1 MKMLSKK
8 SFARTGLKI
17 KTFASVNEALAFS
30 DFISNVP
37 RVVYL
42 AKIPGKLVRALKTTL
57 RKICLL
63 KSANFLENRFGH
75 FNRNADGLF
84 ELSI

>member
-57 RKICLL
+57 RKICFL
-63 KSANFLENRFGH
+63 KSANFLENRF
-75 FNRNADGLF
+75 
-84 ELSI
+84 